1 MKLTL
6 VAIVSAFALVGCG
19 ATIQTSNPRSNMIH
33 AVSAKQAQPLADSEC
48 AKHGRFARLV
58 GTDGNF
64 NFSFHCVE

>member
-6 VAIVSAFALVGCG
+6 VAIVTTFALVGCG

-48 AKHGRFARLV
+48 AKHGRYARLA
-58 GTDGNF
+58 GSPSDF
-64 NFSFHCVE
+64 NYLFHCVE